1 LAVTLAECT
10 FGTGGVGL
18 SVDLPGVEAGEA
30 GEAWTAAATLFSE
43 SASRVILSVA
53 PERAAAFQQRAKDFD
68 VAARHIGTTGT
79 SRIVVLINGRSVIDL
94 GVDEA
99 EAIWDTALE
108 QHFKRRAA

>member
-10 FGTGGVGL
+10 FGTGGIGL
-18 SVDLPGVEAGEA
+18 NVDLPGVDAD
-30 GEAWTAAATLFSE
+30 EAWAAASTLFSE

-53 PERAAAFQQRAKDFD
+53 PEQAAAFQQRAKDFG
-68 VAARHIGTTGT
+68 VPACRIGTTGT
-79 SRIVVLINGRSVIDL
+79 ARVVVLINGRSVVDL

-99 EAIWDTALE
+99 EAIWDMALE